1 MGPPLRNFTVL
12 PLLLTP
18 EHDESLW
25 KLTEGRIGVFSHDM
39 VPDYLRTKPDP
50 AAEQRMLQHEQK
62 ANALNVDAAA
72 KQVAQYAKVVA
83 HVFDMV
89 SKAREEWEVEASA
102 RTGVQQT
109 SSLADTQA
117 LVAAVGMGKGLK
129 GQTMGGGA
137 GGPGGPGAV
146 GTGSSGAGGVAV
158 GLGIGG
164 GGGAGGAAVAGGGG
178 IGGMSGAGA
187 GIGGAAGMG
196 GMGAGNAGG
205 SAGVAGAGM
214 GGGGGGIG
222 MGGGGGG
229 GPMGAGGGGMMVP
242 PAMRAQTP
250 LSAVSPGQAGGNAM
264 NKVPS
269 AIKTNIKSANAIHPY
284 GR

>member
-12 PLLLTP
+12 PLLLSP
-18 EHDESLW
+18 EHDENLW

-62 ANALNVDAAA
+62 ANSLNVETAA

-117 LVAAVGMGKGLK
+117 LVSAVGMGKGLK
-129 GQTMGGGA
+129 GTMT
-137 GGPGGPGAV
+137 
-146 GTGSSGAGGVAV
+146 GTGSGGV
-158 GLGIGG
+158 GLGVGG
-164 GGGAGGAAVAGGGG
+164 TGGAATVGGGG
-178 IGGMSGAGA
+178 IGGMGVGGSGS
-187 GIGGAAGMG
+187 IGGGNGMG
-196 GMGAGNAGG
+196 GMGGNSGGVAGTGLGG
-205 SAGVAGAGM
+205 SAVSGV
-214 GGGGGGIG
+214 GIG
-222 MGGGGGG
+222 MGGSGNVAG
-229 GPMGAGGGGMMVP
+229 GPMSGGMMVP
-242 PAMRAQTP
+242 PAMRAQAP
-250 LSAVSPGQAGGNAM
+250 LSAVSPSGGNPM
-264 NKVPS
+264 NKAPS